1 MAIIVETHDVYRPG
15 PLETRVSMLSQTHDI
30 VRVNEGPKAHDPPA
44 WLKGLAEPDKLI
56 ALWELRLK
64 LTLWRVVRPKSRARG
79 FGR

>member
-56 ALWELRLK
+56 ALWEWCLQPTPWL
-64 LTLWRVVRPKSRARG
+64 VMRPKSRTRAK
-79 FGR
+79 GR